1 LKWKKLS
8 ALARKGWTLET
19 GTLWWLD
26 SRPEEG
32 KISPVWRAGTCARAE
47 EDSKA
52 ANAETKTIRTM
63 RTTPQADDFATSS
76 LDKQAWL
83 YGISFESGMLFY
95 SSRVERKRGRG
106 WRFVHNRTAGAGGM
120 ARISATCVVIFGV
133 FPAIVSSFLPQRAQ
147 ADAAVTTE
155 PPSRA
160 LHRTVP
166 APSPASLPSQEV
178 LDSIV
183 EQLNRED
190 EPSTVKLASTRNRTS
205 PRCGMRNYRLSLTN
219 ARSGAS
225 NNYPVLV
232 ENSSS
237 QINELF
243 SVINVL
249 HVDADGSPRSY
260 HPEDPLGR
268 GRCSARGSADAGYT
282 IDGICALDNFASGD
296 IKVFRDKR
304 RLTGGEL
311 ERNWVPLWRL
321 IHDEQLSS
329 FDLGK
334 VARAKVGRDY
344 YLFHSRDLGVTGLFK
359 RDIIPSTNVGYPC
372 TYGSQASFPG
382 YFVSATALR
391 SVNSDQGELH
401 LAPAECHAESYVNP
415 EKIPFF
421 VLPGGK
427 VGNLRIGD
435 VVVAASWIGA
445 RQRLVFGVVG
455 DAGPAQSFGEGS
467 VAFLQGLLGRTGD
480 PVLSG
485 AAVNALDIGRDAKIK
500 VALLIIGN
508 TRQLFDANFS
518 YENLQRIGRHQFERW
533 GGSDPVGRLKACAA
547 QLQSAR

>member
-1 LKWKKLS
+1 
-8 ALARKGWTLET
+8 
-19 GTLWWLD
+19 
-26 SRPEEG
+26 
-32 KISPVWRAGTCARAE
+32 
-47 EDSKA
+47 
-52 ANAETKTIRTM
+52 
-63 RTTPQADDFATSS
+63 
-76 LDKQAWL
+76 
-83 YGISFESGMLFY
+83 
-95 SSRVERKRGRG
+95 
-106 WRFVHNRTAGAGGM
+106 M
-120 ARISATCVVIFGV
+120 ARISATYVVIFVV
-133 FPAIVSSFLPQRAQ
+133 FLAIANFLLPRRAQ
-147 ADAAVTTE
+147 ADAAVTSE
-155 PPSRA
+155 PPPARGM
-160 LHRTVP
+160 HRTVP
-166 APSPASLPSQEV
+166 PPSPASLPSQEV

-190 EPSTVKLASTRNRTS
+190 EPGIVKLSATRNRAS
-205 PRCGMRNYRLSLTN
+205 PHCGMRNYRLSLSN
-219 ARSGAS
+219 PRSGAS

-243 SVINVL
+243 SVINVV

-268 GRCSARGSADAGYT
+268 GRCSARGSADAGYA
-282 IDGICALDNFASGD
+282 IDGVCALDNFASGD
-296 IKVFRDKR
+296 IKIFRDKT
-304 RLTGGEL
+304 RLSGGEL
-311 ERNWVPLWRL
+311 ERKWVPLWRL
-321 IHDEQLSS
+321 IRDEQLSS
-329 FDLGK
+329 YDLGK

-344 YLFHSRDLGVTGLFK
+344 YMFHSKDLGVTGLFK
-359 RDIIPSTNVGYPC
+359 RDIIPSTNLGYPC
-372 TYGSQASFPG
+372 TYGPEAGFPG

-391 SVNSDQGELH
+391 TVNLDQRALH
-401 LAPAECHAESYVNP
+401 IAAPECHAETYINP

-435 VVVAASWIGA
+435 VVIAASWIGG

-467 VAFLQGLLGRTGD
+467 IALLQGLLGRTGD

-500 VALLIIGN
+500 VALLILGN
-508 TRQLFDANFS
+508 TKQLFESNYS

-547 QLQSAR
+547 QLGR